1 LASFAG
7 IPTEKRTGLKT
18 TKNDIGRLE
27 AENRRLREENE
38 RLKQKLFTVGT
49 GKTVI
54 GPEEFTAS
62 FDHAEKIVK
71 AYFDDFSIQPESGE
85 IMISGER
92 YVLFKSA
99 SLSYHFLDII
109 KELYGNRPPE
119 EATRIGN
126 NFLFD
131 IAYVLGKKDAF
142 SFHEKMGM
150 TDPIEKLTAG
160 PVHFAYTGWANVE
173 VLPGG
178 NPALDDTHYVKY
190 IHHNSFEAQ
199 SWIKAGRKSDT
210 PVCTM
215 SCGYSSGW
223 CEESFGIP
231 LIAVEIEC
239 EAAGGDHCTFI
250 MAPPEKIGGYLQD
263 HDESRSRT
271 STDSSIGI
279 PVFFEKKYAEDRLR
293 ASLEQKDKLLHE
305 VHHRVKNN
313 LQVISSLLNLQMHTI
328 TNEEFKK
335 EFRASMMRIT
345 TMARIHEMIYS
356 DEDVSSVKME
366 HYFRHLFLSLIQE
379 YSPDRLGIDVE
390 LDMRI
395 EDGGLEPDK
404 AIPLGLI
411 LNEIVGCSFGR
422 KERSGGLFRLELTET
437 EDTYSVYIRDNGGGM
452 ERSEM
457 EGKPGMVLIPM
468 LCEQLDAELKIDGEG
483 EDAVYAITFRK

>member
-1 LASFAG
+1 MCTG
-7 IPTEKRTGLKT
+7 IPTEKKTGLKT

-27 AENRRLREENE
+27 AENRRLRAENE
-38 RLKQKLFTVGT
+38 RLKQKLFTVRT
-49 GKTVI
+49 GKTVT
-54 GPEEFTAS
+54 GPEEFTNEFAN
-62 FDHAEKIVK
+62 AERIVK
-71 AYFDDFSIQPESGE
+71 AYFDDFSIQPENGE

-109 KELYGNRPPE
+109 KELYSNRPPE

-142 SFHEKMGM
+142 SFHRKMGI
-150 TDPIEKLTAG
+150 TDPIEKQTAG

-173 VLPGG
+173 ILPGS
-178 NPALDDTHYVKY
+178 NPTLDDTHYVKY

-199 SWIKAGRKSDT
+199 SWIKAGRKSDV

-215 SCGYSSGW
+215 SCGYSAGW

-239 EAAGGDHCTFI
+239 EAAGHEHCTFI
-250 MAPPEKIGGYLQD
+250 MAPPEKIADYLPDREQ
-263 HDESRSRT
+263 T
-271 STDSSIGI
+271 QYDSIEI

-293 ASLEQKDKLLHE
+293 ASLDQKDKLLHE

-328 TNEEFKK
+328 TDDEFRK
-335 EFRASMMRIT
+335 EFRAGMMRIT

-356 DEDVSSVKME
+356 DQDVSSVKME

-379 YSPDRLGIDVE
+379 YNPDRLGVDVE
-390 LDMRI
+390 LDMQI
-395 EDGGLEPDK
+395 EDGGLVPDK
-404 AIPLGLI
+404 AISLGLI

-422 KERSGGLFRLELTET
+422 QERSGGLFRLELTET
-437 EDTYSVYIRDNGGGM
+437 EDTYTVYIRDNGGRM
-452 ERSEM
+452 DESEM
-457 EGKPGMVLIPM
+457 KGKPGMVLIPV
-468 LCEQLDAELKIDGEG
+468 LCEQLDAELKIASEG
-483 EDAVYAITFRK
+483 EDAIYGITFRK